1 MRIIIS
7 LLLTVAI
14 GMGTYVMYM
23 KTAVSG
29 TGGTPMSAVSTT
41 TVKMQ
46 LLQIAQAERTYY
58 VQNNSYATLDQLSS
72 SGWLTMK
79 TPDPTGYTYTVDA
92 TADGFT
98 ATARHPGA
106 QGKDSDPKDFP
117 PMSIDQT
124 MKVGGAGN

>member
-7 LLLTVAI
+7 LLFTVAI
-14 GMGTYVMYM
+14 GMGVYVMYM
-23 KTAVSG
+23 KSSVP
-29 TGGTPMSAVSTT
+29 GGTPMTAVSTT

-46 LLQIAQAERTYY
+46 LLEIAQAERTYY

-124 MKVGGAGN
+124 MKVGGVD